1 MCTHPNLKNV
11 MEWASPYRIKIH
23 ERCAVCLSRL
33 GWNQGETTW
42 LKCESVSHSVVL
54 LFGTPWI
61 VARQAPLSVGF
72 ARQEY
77 WSGLPFS
84 SPRHLPNPV
93 IEPGSPALQTDS
105 LLSEPPGKPS

>member
-1 MCTHPNLKNV
+1 M
-11 MEWASPYRIKIH
+11 
-23 ERCAVCLSRL
+23 CLSRL

-84 SPRHLPNPV
+84 SPGDLPGLG
-93 IEPGSPALQTDS
+93 IESMLLASPALAGS
-105 LLSEPPGKPS
+105 LFITVPVGKSPNNIIRIN